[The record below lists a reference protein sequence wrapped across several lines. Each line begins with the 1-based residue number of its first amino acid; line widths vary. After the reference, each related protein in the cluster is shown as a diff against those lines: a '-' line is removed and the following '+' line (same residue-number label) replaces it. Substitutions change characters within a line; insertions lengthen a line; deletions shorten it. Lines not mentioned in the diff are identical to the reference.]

1 MFGSSFYHQL
11 FISLTFFWCFQNTS
25 NLTVEDKAEPSQEN
39 RSNEVPAQ
47 ATEQKELADEG
58 EGQEGEEETEKIEPE
73 VETRSILTDDLK
85 FDSTHETTQSNLS
98 ASSESNQENSTQEHT
113 FDSNAMPEAGVGGPE
128 ILSVSSTS
136 KLSSSIGMPEEEFV
150 DMQKSDPA
158 GTLRILL
165 SKKKIQNQTSSEH
178 TPSNSTPS
186 NAEISS
192 IVRQDSLL
200 LKLATDYSKKDVLK
214 SIEEDP
220 FSAFGHLNFLK
231 KLQNPL
237 TTETVT
243 GKILQMSSVIDR
255 FAQVVQRRFETD
267 KRLAA
272 QQQAYAL
279 FYEKAQN
286 AQAEADGLI
295 KDALEGNPG
304 LKTCDENIAFYEGRI
319 EALQAQIDDY
329 KRKIFDEQTKRA
341 KIQEEIH
348 ASTQELIDAKGRE
361 GIEAFGAAEV
371 VAEEIKALESSSIVV
386 DKELASLK
394 KLYQDCVKDL

>member
-1 MFGSSFYHQL
+1 
-11 FISLTFFWCFQNTS
+11 
-25 NLTVEDKAEPSQEN
+25 
-39 RSNEVPAQ
+39 
-47 ATEQKELADEG
+47 
-58 EGQEGEEETEKIEPE
+58 
-73 VETRSILTDDLK
+73 
-85 FDSTHETTQSNLS
+85 
-98 ASSESNQENSTQEHT
+98 
-113 FDSNAMPEAGVGGPE
+113 
-128 ILSVSSTS
+128 
-136 KLSSSIGMPEEEFV
+136 
-150 DMQKSDPA
+150 MQKSDPA

-237 TTETVT
+237 TTETIT